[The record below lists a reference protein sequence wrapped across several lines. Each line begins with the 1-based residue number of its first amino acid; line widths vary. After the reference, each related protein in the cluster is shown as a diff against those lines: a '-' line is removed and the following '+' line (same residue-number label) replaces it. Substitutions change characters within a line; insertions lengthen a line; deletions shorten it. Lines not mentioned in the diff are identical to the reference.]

1 MAATMK
7 HGFCLAIGLL
17 ASGAAAEPVR
27 GPVLVELF
35 TSQGCSSCPPA
46 DLFLHEL
53 ADRRDVIALSLHVD
67 YWDYLGWKDRF
78 GSLAHSDRQR
88 AYAAAF
94 NDRMVYTP
102 QIIVEGKERLV
113 GSQVGAVLSAIETR
127 LAEPETARVAL
138 KLEGDRIVVDIS
150 SASGEPDAAL
160 VLMTW
165 YTESERVSINA
176 GENAGREAVYRNV
189 VRGWRTLGAWSGEAT
204 RIETLA
210 PEGADAVVVILQ
222 QPDGGPVLCSE
233 RIDLK

>member
-53 ADRRDVIALSLHVD
+53 AERGDVIALSLHVD
-67 YWDYLGWKDRF
+67 YWDYLGWEDRF
-78 GSLAHSDRQR
+78 GSRSHSDRQR
-88 AYAAAF
+88 AYAAAT

-102 QIIVEGKERLV
+102 QIVVEGRERLV
-113 GSQVGAVLSAIETR
+113 GSQVEAVLSAIEIR
-127 LAEPETARVAL
+127 LAEPEAARVAL
-138 KLEGDRIVVDIS
+138 ALDGDSIVVDIS
-150 SASGEPDAAL
+150 SASERPEAAL

-165 YTESERVSINA
+165 YTESERVNIAA

-189 VRGWRTLGAWSGEAT
+189 VRGWKTLSRWSGEAT
-204 RIETLA
+204 RIKAAA
-210 PEGADAVVVILQ
+210 PEDADAVVVIVQ
-222 QPDGGPVLCSE
+222 RPDGGPVLCSAQ
-233 RIDLK
+233 IDLR